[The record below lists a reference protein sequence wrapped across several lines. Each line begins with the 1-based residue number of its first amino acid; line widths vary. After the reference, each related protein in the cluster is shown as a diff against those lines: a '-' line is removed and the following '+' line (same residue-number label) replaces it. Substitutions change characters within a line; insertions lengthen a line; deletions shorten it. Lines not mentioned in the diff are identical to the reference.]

1 MFKRFSALLLIMLL
15 TLCSC
20 SSAPS
25 GSSTPESEAE
35 ATAAFE
41 PISIYYVTTP
51 YYNYIEEKLELA
63 EDGELADLGTLL
75 EADST
80 YQEENYVDG
89 VMQAGRKNTILTSSY
104 WPCSMKASAK
114 TPASMS

>member
-1 MFKRFSALLLIMLL
+1 MRKSLSILISLSFMLL

-35 ATAAFE
+35 ATAAFK

-63 EDGELADLGTLL
+63 KDELDLDDALLSISTFETYEELAAAIDQPACPICCCL
-75 EADST
+75 
-80 YQEENYVDG
+80 
-89 VMQAGRKNTILTSSY
+89 TITI
-104 WPCSMKASAK
+104 MR
-114 TPASMS
+114 PARR